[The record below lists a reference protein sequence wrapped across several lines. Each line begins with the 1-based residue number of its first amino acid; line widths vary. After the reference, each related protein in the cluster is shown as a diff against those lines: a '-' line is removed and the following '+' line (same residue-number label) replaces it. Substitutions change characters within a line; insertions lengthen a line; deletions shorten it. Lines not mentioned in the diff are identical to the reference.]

1 MGEGGR
7 GTFVYPEFWNYP
19 PYFTLQPV
27 AETQE
32 KQKALWR
39 GLILNYCQSTR
50 TFRIRVDDENFEPF
64 HNRVIDRHLTRL
76 EKVAF
81 LDNIVAN
88 GNGKWIG
95 TDAKRKDECLI
106 LWKTLS
112 EWAETLYGVVKGT
125 GQQVMLLED
134 LSSGLDAKGT
144 DIEGLPFEILTPAIR
159 ELEKRG
165 KARRMKSN
173 GEDVGVKFF

>member
-1 MGEGGR
+1 ME
-7 GTFVYPEFWNYP
+7 
-19 PYFTLQPV
+19 
-27 AETQE
+27 
-32 KQKALWR
+32 
-39 GLILNYCQSTR
+39 
-50 TFRIRVDDENFEPF
+50 
-64 HNRVIDRHLTRL
+64 
-76 EKVAF
+76 
-81 LDNIVAN
+81 N

-95 TDAKRKDECLI
+95 KDAKRKDDCLI
-106 LWKTLS
+106 LWKTVS

-144 DIEGLPFEILTPAIR
+144 DIEGLPFEILMPAIR

-165 KARRMKSN
+165 KARYVVYDCFVQAVMMTLPTFLKCNCRRMKSN